1 MIAATKRSAFSLKI
15 KMATEWRLTEFCS
28 DIDGAFATKDFMK
41 WTQPKKQ
48 NTVPLVRPSVPLVR
62 PYGPPGE
69 TVVAKLSRNGPSGET
84 VEAKI
89 QAAQSHHED
98 TYSLPGGKR
107 RGFQMRTRG
116 TSSSASDSTERVLN
130 RSAAVVS
137 VNRRC
142 RLCFGR
148 FATTLDFQLFQ
159 QYPTLCGPNSE
170 LDVGCNKA

>member
-1 MIAATKRSAFSLKI
+1 MHISKASGARTLIELQERGLIAATKRSAFSLKI

-98 TYSLPGGKR
+98 TYSLPGGKPSKTDASLNPTPTPAADDWR
-107 RGFQMRTRG
+107 RNSKTPAERLNAPTDDLSIPEFLRRT
-116 TSSSASDSTERVLN
+116 
-130 RSAAVVS
+130 
-137 VNRRC
+137 VN
-142 RLCFGR
+142 
-148 FATTLDFQLFQ
+148 
-159 QYPTLCGPNSE
+159 
-170 LDVGCNKA
+170 